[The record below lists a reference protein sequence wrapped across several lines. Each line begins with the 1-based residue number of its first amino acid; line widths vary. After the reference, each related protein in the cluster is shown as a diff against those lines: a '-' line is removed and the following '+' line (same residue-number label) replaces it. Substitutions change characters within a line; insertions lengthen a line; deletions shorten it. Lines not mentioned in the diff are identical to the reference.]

1 MHLNATRRFRWPLAL
16 VALATSLFG
25 LAGSTSAASIAC
37 DEINALGTPTGIRQ
51 WTSNQFASGETVR
64 VTFSDNGSQINQVSP
79 MSADM
84 VILSNS
90 RGFPNHVTHNAAN
103 GPAGSFSETTAAG
116 AVETEGLRLNVRTT
130 TAITQFSISCSGAV
144 VAPTITLS
152 PATVGRATYNAAYS
166 RQMFTASGGTA
177 PYFWSATGAL
187 PAGMRLSHMGEL
199 SGTPSQVGSFAFT
212 VTVEDAFFVSGTRDY
227 TLIVDAAAPAAPTG
241 ISAIAGTAQA
251 QVSFTAGDSG
261 GAPATY
267 TATSIPD
274 GRTATGNAS
283 PLTVTGLSNGISYA
297 FTVTADNGAGT
308 ATSASSNSVTPAAS
322 QTITFNNPGTQT
334 YGTAPTLTATSSSGL
349 PVTFASTSTA
359 VCSISST
366 GVLSFHQAG
375 TCTIQASQDG
385 SAAYLPASVVPQSF
399 SVQPTAPGAPV
410 IGTATAGDGEASV
423 AFSAPANNGGTAITG
438 YTVTAAPGGRSAS
451 GSASPLRITGLDN
464 GIAYTFTVTATQG
477 AGTGGPSAAS
487 NSVIP
492 IAAQT
497 ITFAPPGNRNFGT
510 TSTLVATASS
520 GLAVTLSSTTPA
532 VCTVSGTALT
542 PVAPGTCSV
551 TASQSGSPA
560 FSPAT
565 PVTQAFAII
574 VPGGAVSI
582 PTSAL
587 AHVMSGTPYS
597 ATLIASGGAAPYHW
611 TASGL
616 PAGLGLSPT
625 GVISGTTHS
634 AGVFIVVLTVTDA
647 AGQTAS
653 ANTPL
658 TVDAPTLTITP
669 ASLPAARIG
678 DSYTQTLSA
687 SGGIAPYQFAA
698 AGGTWPAGL
707 HLDASG
713 QLQGIP
719 TAAGNFTLQISATDA
734 HGFQVVQAYPLN
746 IGQPAPLG
754 TADTAS
760 TGANT
765 AVSIAVTTND
775 TGPITAIAI
784 AQAPTH
790 GTATVAGLSIVYTPG
805 KDYIGQ
811 DSLTYVA
818 TGPGG
823 SSPPTTVTISV
834 QAGAVPVPAAPA
846 HEETLLA
853 GRRLRINAAEGA
865 GNGPFT
871 AVTIVTAPASGTLE
885 VSGTDLFYTADPQAS
900 GEVSFIY
907 TLSNAFGPSAPV
919 RVALHVNPTPVAP
932 AITDTTVAGTSRTV
946 DLTASA
952 TGGPFI
958 AANVISVQP
967 ASAGTASIIPAA
979 SGYAL
984 VFVAAERYAGTARVA
999 YTLSNAYT
1007 TSPASTVSFVVQGRA
1022 DPAKDAEVVG
1032 LLSAQADAT
1041 RRMASGQI
1049 SNFQHRLEQLRSG
1062 QPTAGFSNGI
1072 RLNATRST
1080 RPAAAT
1086 GERDPGAAEDSLPEA
1101 ASTTAAAPHTSLL
1114 PGTTSVWTGGAINV
1128 GKAGKGHGDTSTD
1141 FTTSGLS
1148 IGADTRVADGLV
1160 IGGGAGYGH
1169 DATDVGNAGSR
1180 SEVDSYSAAVYASY
1194 QPADALFADLLLG
1207 YQWLSLDAIRH
1218 VTGTDRRVFGSR
1230 DGTQWFGA
1238 LSVGYQLRT
1247 DDLQLTPYGRIEW
1260 ARAGLDG
1267 YTEQGDG
1274 IHALSYQRQTVV
1286 TSTASAGLLAQF
1298 TVKREYGVWTPQVRA
1313 EYGRDLE
1320 GTSEAF
1326 MRYADLLDGTV
1337 YRTSL
1342 QQRSRNRT
1350 LLGGGLSLQTRAG
1363 WTLSAEYQLQLDSDT
1378 RDNQTLRLGV
1388 EKRFDH

>member
-1 MHLNATRRFRWPLAL
+1 MHLNATRRFRCPLAL

-25 LAGSTSAASIAC
+25 FAGSTSAASIAC

-51 WTSNQFASGETVR
+51 WTSSQFASGETVR

-79 MSADM
+79 MSADV
-84 VILSNS
+84 VILSTS

-103 GPAGSFSETTAAG
+103 GPAGSFSETTANG
-116 AVETEGLRLNVRTT
+116 AVETDGLRLNVRTT
-130 TAITQFSISCSGAV
+130 TSITQFSISCSGAV

-187 PAGMRLSHMGEL
+187 PAGMRLSPMGEL

-212 VTVEDAFFVSGTRDY
+212 VTVEDTFFVSGTRDY
-227 TLIVDAAAPAAPTG
+227 TLIVDAATPAAPTA

-251 QVSFTAGDSG
+251 QVSFTAGDNG
-261 GAPATY
+261 GVPATY
-267 TATSIPD
+267 TATSIP
-274 GRTATGNAS
+274 GGITATGNAS
-283 PLTVTGLSNGISYA
+283 PLTVTGLSNGVSYA

-334 YGTAPTLTATSSSGL
+334 YGTAPTLAATSSSGL
-349 PVTFASTSTA
+349 PVTFTSASTA

-366 GVLSFHQAG
+366 GLLSFHQAG

-385 SAAYLPASVVPQSF
+385 NAAYLPASVVPQSF

-410 IGTATAGDGEASV
+410 IGTATAGDSEASV

-464 GIAYTFTVTATQG
+464 GIAYTFTVTATQA

-510 TSTLVATASS
+510 TSALVATASS
-520 GLAVTLSSTTPA
+520 GLAVTLTSSTPQ

-542 PVAPGTCSV
+542 AVAPGTCSI

-560 FSPAT
+560 FSPAA
-565 PVTQAFAII
+565 PVTQTFAIL
-574 VPGGAVSI
+574 VPGGEVTIATPS
-582 PTSAL
+582 L
-587 AHVMSGTPYS
+587 AHAIAGAPYT
-597 ATLIASGGAAPYHW
+597 ATLSAVGGAAPYTW
-611 TASGL
+611 AASGL
-616 PAGLGLSPT
+616 PNGLTLNSA
-625 GVISGTTHS
+625 GVISGAAQSTGIFNVT
-634 AGVFIVVLTVTDA
+634 LTVTDA
-647 AGQTAS
+647 AAQTA
-653 ANTPL
+653 AMTTTL
-658 TVDAPTLTITP
+658 IVD
-669 ASLPAARIG
+669 S
-678 DSYTQTLSA
+678 
-687 SGGIAPYQFAA
+687 
-698 AGGTWPAGL
+698 
-707 HLDASG
+707 
-713 QLQGIP
+713 
-719 TAAGNFTLQISATDA
+719 
-734 HGFQVVQAYPLN
+734 
-746 IGQPAPLG
+746 PAPLG
-754 TADTAS
+754 TTDIAS

-775 TGPITAIAI
+775 TGPITAITI

-790 GTATVAGLSIVYTPG
+790 GAATVAGLSIVYTPG
-805 KDYIGQ
+805 KDYVGQ

-823 SSPPTTVTISV
+823 SSQPTAVTISV
-834 QAGAVPVPAAPA
+834 QAGAVPLPAAPA
-846 HEETLLA
+846 REETLLA
-853 GRRLRINAAEGA
+853 GRRLRINATEGA

-885 VSGTDLFYTADPQAS
+885 VSGTDLFYTADPEAS
-900 GEVSFIY
+900 GEVSFVY

-919 RVALHVNPTPVAP
+919 RVALQINPTPVAP
-932 AITDTTVAGTSRTV
+932 AITDTTVAGNTRTV
-946 DLTASA
+946 DLTTSA

-958 AANVISVQP
+958 AANVVSVQP

-1007 TSPASTVSFVVQGRA
+1007 TSPASSVSFVVQGRA
-1022 DPAKDAEVVG
+1022 DPSNDAEVIG

-1049 SNFQHRLEQLRSG
+1049 SNFQRRLEQLRSG

-1086 GERDPGAAEDSLPEA
+1086 GESDPVVAEDSLPDA
-1101 ASTTAAAPHTSLL
+1101 ASTTAAAPDPSLL

-1128 GKAGKGHGDTSTD
+1128 GKAGTGRGDTSTD

-1169 DATDVGNAGSR
+1169 DATDVGTAGSR
-1180 SEVDSYSAAVYASY
+1180 SKVDSYSAAVYASY

-1207 YQWLSLDAIRH
+1207 HQWLSLDAIRH

-1247 DDLQLTPYGRIEW
+1247 DNLQLTPYGRIEW
-1260 ARAGLDG
+1260 ARAGLDA
-1267 YTEQGDG
+1267 YTEQGDA
-1274 IHALSYQRQTVV
+1274 IHALSYQRQTVA

-1298 TVKREYGVWTPQVRA
+1298 TVKRDYGVWTPQLRA
-1313 EYGRDLE
+1313 EYGRDLD

-1326 MRYADLLDGTV
+1326 TRYADLLDGTV
-1337 YRTSL
+1337 YRTTL
-1342 QQRSRNRT
+1342 QQRARNHT
-1350 LLGGGLSLQTRAG
+1350 LLGGGLSLQTLAG
-1363 WTLSAEYQLQLDSDT
+1363 WTLSAEYQQQLDSDT
-1378 RDNQTLRLGV
+1378 RDNQTLRFGL
-1388 EKRFDH
+1388 EKKFDH